1 MKLQHG
7 YTDSTGVMD
16 TNATLNSTVDLSS
29 TDQQTTL
36 SITNE
41 IAISAADL
49 IKMIE
54 AGEGSDVNELVSR
67 MLHERQ
73 AA

>member
-1 MKLQHG
+1 MKLRHRC
-7 YTDSTGVMD
+7 TDSTGVMD

-29 TDQQTTL
+29 TDQQTTQ

>member
-1 MKLQHG
+1 M
-7 YTDSTGVMD
+7 YADSTGVMD
-16 TNATLNSTVDLSS
+16 TNGTPNSTAELSS
-29 TDQQTTL
+29 TDQQTTQNL
-36 SITNE
+36 TNE

-49 IKMIE
+49 IEMIE

>member
-1 MKLQHG
+1 
-7 YTDSTGVMD
+7 MD

-29 TDQQTTL
+29 TDQQTTQ

>member
-1 MKLQHG
+1 
-7 YTDSTGVMD
+7 MD

>member
-1 MKLQHG
+1 MKLRHRC
-7 YTDSTGVMD
+7 TDSTGVMD